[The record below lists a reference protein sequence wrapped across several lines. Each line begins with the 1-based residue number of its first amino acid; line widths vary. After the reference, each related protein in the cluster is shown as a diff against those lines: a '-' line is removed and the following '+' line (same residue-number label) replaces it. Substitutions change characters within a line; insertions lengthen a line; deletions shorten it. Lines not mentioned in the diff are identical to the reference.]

1 MEKWKNKSTFE
12 APIILFSSVLN
23 ILLLIRHA
31 MLLGYFPEIP
41 TLFRSCHERITR
53 GYLFWLNETEADR
66 FLSGKTRKQQMID
79 DKLSAALEPR
89 EVEEKN
95 VYSALRGQYT
105 HQSEMSHA
113 NLSSF
118 ILRYGNLPAQEL
130 KEKIIDSPIWG
141 GILFDDLLKPIVYSS
156 LQIILSAISIIK
168 IIFVESSGSY
178 EEDYNR
184 IYEKYK
190 VYISSIARQHG

>member
-156 LQIILSAISIIK
+156 LQITLSAISIIK